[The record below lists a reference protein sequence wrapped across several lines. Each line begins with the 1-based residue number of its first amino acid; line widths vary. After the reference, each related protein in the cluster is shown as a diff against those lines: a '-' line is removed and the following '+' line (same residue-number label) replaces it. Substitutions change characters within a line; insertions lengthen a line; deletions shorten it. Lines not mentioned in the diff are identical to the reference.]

1 MHPHKHLPEPTI
13 PHLWS
18 GPDRSTFWNCWTI
31 FFLYEMVRL
40 TVFNDIDEQ
49 SYINVIYMSYI
60 YAELYVQRWH
70 IKSLVVSSDQWLHRL
85 DLGFPT
91 FEMIM
96 RPESHKVS
104 ERQIGKEQKQ
114 FPNNYSKCSV
124 FLYCFFFQMFFLY
137 LFYSKC
143 SFSGVSWQSLM
154 VLPPLLL

>member
-13 PHLWS
+13 PLVTMGHLWS
-18 GPDRSTFWNCWTI
+18 GPDRSTLWNFLTI
-31 FFLYEMVRL
+31 FFFMKWSNRPFLMIWMNGHTY
-40 TVFNDIDEQ
+40 T
-49 SYINVIYMSYI
+49 
-60 YAELYVQRWH
+60 YAQLYVQRWH